1 MKRKLENSV
10 ENLMKI
16 SPKIKFLKT
25 LAKFFNWKKKKK
37 NLVKTFNW
45 KKKILR
51 QNISLFVFSLT
62 WKKEKKKK
70 RKENNNLKWIYKLKD
85 DKRQWK
91 VTIIFKNTLLHKKC
105 TLNLNTN

>member
-37 NLVKTFNW
+37 
-45 KKKILR
+45 KKD
-51 QNISLFVFSLT
+51 
-62 WKKEKKKK
+62 KKRKK
-70 RKENNNLKWIYKLKD
+70 RKEN
-85 DKRQWK
+85 
-91 VTIIFKNTLLHKKC
+91 T
-105 TLNLNTN
+105 NLNAYI